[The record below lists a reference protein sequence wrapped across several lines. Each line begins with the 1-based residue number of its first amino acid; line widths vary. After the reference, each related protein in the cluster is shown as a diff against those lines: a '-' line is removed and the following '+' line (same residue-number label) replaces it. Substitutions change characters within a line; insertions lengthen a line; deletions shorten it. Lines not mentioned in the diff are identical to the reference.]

1 MNSKKKIIDTI
12 RCADKA
18 SVEKLMAEEAK
29 KNEIFAKAQ
38 RRANIEQTEYA
49 DSVSGVEKYER
60 RISMTKIASIAA
72 AAVLLVGSIGGGA
85 YLFKKG
91 GEPGIPEPELNKAT
105 TTSADTTE
113 TVTTVSG
120 TKTGKTSKANQT
132 TVTTSVT
139 TTVTGDAKT
148 TEKGTSNIGVTQTN
162 EEKQP
167 ENKYSVTKEELIK
180 KVENYKYLGSFDK
193 FSADF
198 SSITYAGEWH
208 SKGEVFKGRIYLD
221 EVGLTASA
229 EGTGYDGSGK
239 VLNSVL
245 YAVKDNVFIEA
256 TDNRSE
262 IDFHNGGYIFYDT
275 PIKTY
280 EISSAYGTGDWF
292 DSKVNIT
299 SVSGCCTMAVNVHAP
314 NEWDITGE
322 RTENGRKILTIS
334 GSSNSN
340 EFGVECTYTGEVDAA
355 TGITLSYEL
364 YLPDGTPSYI
374 YKAENYKFDDE
385 AVEFKTP
392 AEIVKQIK
400 DGGFTN
406 RFTDGDGVESLN
418 W

>member
-148 TEKGTSNIGVTQTN
+148 TEKGTSNSGETQTN

-193 FSADF
+193 FSSDY
-198 SSITYAGEWH
+198 SYTIYAGEWRKDEEH
-208 SKGEVFKGRIYLD
+208 KGRIYLD

-229 EGTGYDGSGK
+229 EDTRYNGEKRLTTS
-239 VLNSVL
+239 LF
-245 YAVKDNVFIEA
+245 AVKDKKYIEA
-256 TDNRSE
+256 TEALAE
-262 IDFHNGGYIFYDT
+262 IDYNNGGYNFYDT

-299 SVSGCCTMAVNVHAP
+299 SVPGCCTMAVNVHAP

-322 RTENGRKILTIS
+322 RTEKGRKILTIS

-355 TGITLSYEL
+355 TGITLSYES

-385 AVEFKTP
+385 AVEFRTP